1 MLYMYKEG
9 WHSMT
14 HLPALIYDLAMILL
28 VASITTLIFKKLNQ
42 PLVLGYII
50 AGFLT
55 GPNFN
60 LFPTISDMNNITTWA
75 EIGVIFLLFALGLE
89 FSFNKLKGVGK
100 TAIIAALTEI
110 SGLILFGYLCGRIL
124 GWSLMDSIF
133 LGGLISIS
141 STTIVIK
148 SFNDLKLRGQL
159 FTEKV
164 FGILIIQDIA
174 GIIMMV
180 MLSTLAT
187 ASDSMPGLDLLFNV
201 MRLLFFL
208 ILWFIL
214 GVYLIPTFFKKVY
227 TLISD
232 ETLLIVSIGLCLG
245 MVVLATNMG
254 FSSALGAFIMG
265 SLISETKMAE
275 RAEHVVKP
283 VQDLFG
289 AVFFVSVGM
298 MVNPNL
304 LVEYAFPIFLV
315 ILAVISG
322 QIIFTSLGVLLSGQ
336 SLNTSMRCG
345 FSLTQIG
352 EFSFIIASLGM
363 SLGVISDFLYPIIVA
378 VSVITTF
385 TTPIFISLA
394 DPACK
399 KIKCSLPTNFV
410 SWLDHYTTDTDTTGE
425 GDTDWASFLRI
436 YFSRLVA
443 YVTLL
448 TTISFLSLNYLLPY
462 LVSLLPASYAVLSTA
477 AITLLTMAPFL
488 RAMLENRGHHPE
500 LFSVLWFKKRANHLP
515 LIFLVIIKISTA
527 FFFMFFVFS
536 KILSFQFLAAIL
548 LTFIATAIIASSDW
562 LLGEYLK
569 MESRFLI
576 NLNEKQILKR
586 RQALKEQH
594 KDCPLNWLD
603 EKLFIVRYKVED
615 ASPLNNKV
623 LSQLSFRENYGV
635 NILQIINYDT
645 VIDMPGGND
654 VITPE
659 SSMLF
664 IGTFE
669 QIKSLNAAAE
679 TTALGLSLKD
689 GPINLRDFVLKQNG
703 ADKSKFLYTTITVN
717 ATSPLLNKTIKASD
731 LRDNWN
737 CLVIGLER
745 GNYTIVNPNIS
756 LVFEKDDL
764 LWVLGKQKMINQL
777 VREEIL

>member
-1 MLYMYKEG
+1 
-9 WHSMT
+9 MT
-14 HLPALIYDLAMILL
+14 HLPVLIYDLAMILL

-50 AGFLT
+50 AGFLA
-55 GPNFN
+55 GPHFN
-60 LFPTISDMNNITTWA
+60 LFPTISDMNNISTWA

-100 TAIIAALTEI
+100 TAIIGAFTEV
-110 SGLILFGYLCGRIL
+110 SGLLLMGYLTGKIL
-124 GWSLMDSIF
+124 GWSTMDSIF
-133 LGGLISIS
+133 LGGMLSMS
-141 STTIVIK
+141 STTIIIK
-148 SFNDLKLRGQL
+148 AFNDLKLRGQL

-164 FGILIIQDIA
+164 FGILIVEDIA

-187 ASDSMPGLDLLFNV
+187 TSESAPGFEMLFDV
-201 MRLLFFL
+201 LRLAFFL
-208 ILWFIL
+208 ILWFIM
-214 GVYLIPTFFKKVY
+214 GVYLIPSFFKKAY
-227 TLISD
+227 ALMND

-254 FSSALGAFIMG
+254 FSAALGAFIMG
-265 SLISETKMAE
+265 SLIAESKMAE

-298 MVNPNL
+298 MVDPKL
-304 LVEYAFPIFLV
+304 LVEYALPIMLV
-315 ILAVISG
+315 IFTTIIGKL
-322 QIIFTSLGVLLSGQ
+322 IFTSLGVLLSGQ
-336 SLNTSMRCG
+336 SLNTAIHCG
-345 FSLTQIG
+345 FSLAQIG
-352 EFSFIIASLGM
+352 EFSFIIASVGM

-385 TTPIFISLA
+385 TTPFFIGLSDSA
-394 DPACK
+394 YCK
-399 KIKCSLPTNFV
+399 LKTSLPANTIA
-410 SWLDHYTTDTDTTGE
+410 WLNRNTSDTDAAGE
-425 GDTDWASFLRI
+425 GDTDWSSFLRI
-436 YFSRLVA
+436 YLSRLTA
-443 YVTLL
+443 YITLL
-448 TTISFLSLNYLLPY
+448 ITITFLSLNYLLPH
-462 LVSLLPASYAVLSTA
+462 LVSILPSSYAALSTA
-477 AITLLTMAPFL
+477 GITLLTMAPFL

-515 LIFLVIIKISTA
+515 LIFLVTIKISTA
-527 FFFMFFVFS
+527 FFFLFLVFS
-536 KILSFQFLAAIL
+536 KILEFQFMAAIF
-548 LTFIATAIIASSDW
+548 LTFIATAVIASSDW

-586 RQALKEQH
+586 RQALKEQNNTL
-594 KDCPLNWLD
+594 PLNWLD

-615 ASPLNNKV
+615 NSPLKNKA
-623 LSQLSFRENYGV
+623 LSQLSLRENYGV
-635 NILQIINYDT
+635 NILQIINYGT

-659 SSMLF
+659 SSILF
-664 IGTFE
+664 IGTFD

-679 TTALGLSLKD
+679 TKTLGLSLKD
-689 GPINLRDFVLKQNG
+689 GPVNLRDFVLNQHKE
-703 ADKSKFLYTTITVN
+703 DKSKFLYTTITVN
-717 ATSPLLNKTIKASD
+717 ATSPLLNKTIKATD

-764 LWVLGKQKMINQL
+764 LWVLGKQKMINKL

>member
-1 MLYMYKEG
+1 
-9 WHSMT
+9 MT
-14 HLPALIYDLAMILL
+14 HLPVLIYDLAMILL

-60 LFPTISDMNNITTWA
+60 IFPTISDMNNISTWA
-75 EIGVIFLLFALGLE
+75 EIGVIFLLFALGLK
-89 FSFNKLKGVGK
+89 FSFSKLKSVGK
-100 TAIIAALTEI
+100 TAIIAALTEL

-133 LGGLISIS
+133 LGGMISMS
-141 STTIVIK
+141 STTIVVK
-148 SFNDLKLRGQL
+148 AFNDLKLRGQL

-164 FGILIIQDIA
+164 FGILIVEDIA

-187 ASDSMPGLDLLFNV
+187 TSDSVPGLDMLFNV

-208 ILWFIL
+208 ILWFIM
-214 GVYLIPTFFKKVY
+214 GVYLIPSFFKKVY

-232 ETLLIVSIGLCLG
+232 ETLLIVSVGLCLG

-265 SLISETKMAE
+265 SLISESKMAE

-298 MVNPNL
+298 MVDPKL

-336 SLNTSMRCG
+336 SLNTSLRCG

-385 TTPIFISLA
+385 TTPFFIRLA
-394 DPACK
+394 DPAYL
-399 KIKCSLPTNFV
+399 KIKMLLPPNV
-410 SWLDHYTTDTDTTGE
+410 MDWLNRNTSDTDAVGE

-436 YFSRLVA
+436 YLSRLTA
-443 YVTLL
+443 YITLL
-448 TTISFLSLNYLLPY
+448 ITITFLSLNYLLPH
-462 LVSLLPASYAVLSTA
+462 LVSILPSSYAALSTA
-477 AITLLTMAPFL
+477 ALTLLTMSPFL

-515 LIFLVIIKISTA
+515 LIFLIIIKISVA
-527 FFFMFFVFS
+527 FFFLFLVFS
-536 KILSFQFLAAIL
+536 KILEFQFMAAIL

-586 RQALKEQH
+586 RQALKEQN
-594 KDCPLNWLD
+594 KDFPLNWLD

-615 ASPLNNKV
+615 NSTLKNKA
-623 LSQLSFRENYGV
+623 LSQLTLRENYSV
-635 NILQIINYDT
+635 NILQIINYGS

-654 VITPE
+654 VIAPE
-659 SSMLF
+659 SSILF
-664 IGTFE
+664 IGTFD

-679 TTALGLSLKD
+679 SSSLGLSLKD
-689 GPINLRDFVLKQNG
+689 GPVNLRDFVLNQHEE
-703 ADKSKFLYTTITVN
+703 DKSKFLYTTITVN

-764 LWVLGKQKMINQL
+764 LWVLGKQKMINKL

>member
-1 MLYMYKEG
+1 
-9 WHSMT
+9 MT

>member
-1 MLYMYKEG
+1 
-9 WHSMT
+9 MT
-14 HLPALIYDLAMILL
+14 HLPVLIYDLAMILL

-60 LFPTISDMNNITTWA
+60 LFPTISDMNNISTWA

-89 FSFNKLKGVGK
+89 FSFSKLKSVGK
-100 TAIIAALTEI
+100 TAIIAALTEL

-133 LGGLISIS
+133 LGGMISMS
-141 STTIVIK
+141 STTIVVK
-148 SFNDLKLRGQL
+148 AFNDLKLRGQL

-164 FGILIIQDIA
+164 FGILIVEDIA

-180 MLSTLAT
+180 ILSTLAT
-187 ASDSMPGLDLLFNV
+187 ASDSVPGLDMLFNV

-208 ILWFIL
+208 ILWFIM
-214 GVYLIPTFFKKVY
+214 GVYLIPSFFKKVY

-245 MVVLATNMG
+245 MVVFATNMG

-265 SLISETKMAE
+265 SLISESKMAE

-298 MVNPNL
+298 MVDPKL
-304 LVEYAFPIFLV
+304 LVEYAFPILLV

-336 SLNTSMRCG
+336 SLKTSLRCG

-385 TTPIFISLA
+385 TTPFFIRLA
-394 DPACK
+394 DPAYL
-399 KIKCSLPTNFV
+399 KIKTLLPPNV
-410 SWLDHYTTDTDTTGE
+410 MDWLNRNTGDTDAAGE
-425 GDTDWASFLRI
+425 GDTDWSSFLRI
-436 YFSRLVA
+436 YLSRLTA
-443 YVTLL
+443 YITLL
-448 TTISFLSLNYLLPY
+448 ITITFLSLNYLLPH
-462 LVSLLPASYAVLSTA
+462 LVSILPSSYAALSTA
-477 AITLLTMAPFL
+477 GITLLTMAPFL

-515 LIFLVIIKISTA
+515 LIFLVTIKISTA
-527 FFFMFFVFS
+527 FFFLFLVFS
-536 KILSFQFLAAIL
+536 KILEFQFMAAIF
-548 LTFIATAIIASSDW
+548 LTFISTAVIASSDW

-586 RQALKEQH
+586 RQALKEQNNTL
-594 KDCPLNWLD
+594 PLNWLD

-615 ASPLNNKV
+615 NSPLKNKA
-623 LSQLSFRENYGV
+623 LSQLSLRENYGV
-635 NILQIINYDT
+635 NILQIINYGT

-659 SSMLF
+659 SSILF
-664 IGTFE
+664 IGTFD

-679 TTALGLSLKD
+679 TKTLGLSLKD
-689 GPINLRDFVLKQNG
+689 GPVNLRDFVLNQHKE
-703 ADKSKFLYTTITVN
+703 DKSKFLYTTITVN
-717 ATSPLLNKTIKASD
+717 ATSPLLNKTIKATD

-764 LWVLGKQKMINQL
+764 LWVLGKQKMINKL

>member
-1 MLYMYKEG
+1 
-9 WHSMT
+9 MT
-14 HLPALIYDLAMILL
+14 HLPVLIYDLAMILL

-60 LFPTISDMNNITTWA
+60 LFPTISDMSNISTWA

-89 FSFNKLKGVGK
+89 FSFSKLKSVGK
-100 TAIIAALTEI
+100 TAIIAALTEL

-164 FGILIIQDIA
+164 FGILIVEDIA

-187 ASDSMPGLDLLFNV
+187 ASDSVPGLDMLFNV

-208 ILWFIL
+208 VLWFIM
-214 GVYLIPTFFKKVY
+214 GVYLIPSFFKKVY
-227 TLISD
+227 SLISD

-265 SLISETKMAE
+265 SLISESKMAE

-298 MVNPNL
+298 MVDPKL

-336 SLNTSMRCG
+336 SLNTSLRCG

-385 TTPIFISLA
+385 TTPFFIRLA
-394 DPACK
+394 DPAYL
-399 KIKCSLPTNFV
+399 KIKMLLPPNV
-410 SWLDHYTTDTDTTGE
+410 MDWLNRNTSDTDAVGE

-436 YFSRLVA
+436 YLSRLTA
-443 YVTLL
+443 YITLL
-448 TTISFLSLNYLLPY
+448 ITITFLSLNYLLPH
-462 LVSLLPASYAVLSTA
+462 LVSILPSSYAALSTA
-477 AITLLTMAPFL
+477 ALTLLTMSPFL

-515 LIFLVIIKISTA
+515 LIFLIIINISVA
-527 FFFMFFVFS
+527 FFFLFLVFS
-536 KILSFQFLAAIL
+536 KILEFQFMAAIL

-586 RQALKEQH
+586 RQALKDQH
-594 KDCPLNWLD
+594 KDFPLNWLD

-615 ASPLNNKV
+615 DSPLKNKA
-623 LSQLSFRENYGV
+623 LSQLSLRENYGV
-635 NILQIINYDT
+635 NILQIINYGT

-659 SSMLF
+659 SSILF
-664 IGTFE
+664 IGTFD
-669 QIKSLNAAAE
+669 QIKSLSTAAE
-679 TTALGLSLKD
+679 AKTLGLSLKD
-689 GPINLRDFVLKQNG
+689 GPVNLRNFVLNQHKEE
-703 ADKSKFLYTTITVN
+703 KSKFLYTTITVN

-756 LVFEKDDL
+756 LVFEKNDL

>member
-1 MLYMYKEG
+1 
-9 WHSMT
+9 MT
-14 HLPALIYDLAMILL
+14 HLPVLIYDLAMILL

-60 LFPTISDMNNITTWA
+60 LFPTISDMSNISTWA

-89 FSFNKLKGVGK
+89 FSFSKLKSVGK
-100 TAIIAALTEI
+100 TAIIAALTEL

-133 LGGLISIS
+133 LGGMISMS
-141 STTIVIK
+141 STTIVVK
-148 SFNDLKLRGQL
+148 AFNDLKLRGQL

-164 FGILIIQDIA
+164 FGILIVEDIA

-187 ASDSMPGLDLLFNV
+187 ASDSVPGLDMLFNV

-208 ILWFIL
+208 VLWFIM
-214 GVYLIPTFFKKVY
+214 GVYLIPSFFKKVY
-227 TLISD
+227 SLISD

-265 SLISETKMAE
+265 SLISESKMAE

-298 MVNPNL
+298 MVDPKL

-336 SLNTSMRCG
+336 SLNTSLRCG

-385 TTPIFISLA
+385 TTPFFIRLA
-394 DPACK
+394 DPAYL
-399 KIKCSLPTNFV
+399 KIKMLLPPNV
-410 SWLDHYTTDTDTTGE
+410 MDWLNRNTSDTDAVGE

-436 YFSRLVA
+436 YLSRLTA
-443 YVTLL
+443 YITLL
-448 TTISFLSLNYLLPY
+448 ITITFLSLNYLLPH
-462 LVSLLPASYAVLSTA
+462 LVSILPSSYAALSTA
-477 AITLLTMAPFL
+477 ALTLLTMSPFL

-515 LIFLVIIKISTA
+515 LIFLIIIKISVA
-527 FFFMFFVFS
+527 FFFLFLVFS
-536 KILSFQFLAAIL
+536 KILEFQFMAAIL

-586 RQALKEQH
+586 RQALKDQH
-594 KDCPLNWLD
+594 KDFPLNWLD

-615 ASPLNNKV
+615 DSPLKNKA
-623 LSQLSFRENYGV
+623 LSQLSLRENYGV
-635 NILQIINYDT
+635 NILQIINYGT

-659 SSMLF
+659 SSILF
-664 IGTFE
+664 IGTFD
-669 QIKSLNAAAE
+669 QIKSLSTAAE
-679 TTALGLSLKD
+679 AKTLGLSLKD
-689 GPINLRDFVLKQNG
+689 GPVNLRNFVLNQHKEE
-703 ADKSKFLYTTITVN
+703 KSKFLYTTITVN

-756 LVFEKDDL
+756 LVFEKNDL

>member
-1 MLYMYKEG
+1 MYKEG

>member
-1 MLYMYKEG
+1 
-9 WHSMT
+9 MT
-14 HLPALIYDLAMILL
+14 HLPVLIYDLAMILL

-60 LFPTISDMNNITTWA
+60 LFPTISDMNNISTWA

-89 FSFNKLKGVGK
+89 FSFSKLKSVGK
-100 TAIIAALTEI
+100 TAIIAALTEL

-133 LGGLISIS
+133 LGGMISMS
-141 STTIVIK
+141 STTIVVK
-148 SFNDLKLRGQL
+148 AFNDLKLRGQL

-164 FGILIIQDIA
+164 FGILIVEDIA

-180 MLSTLAT
+180 ILSTLAT
-187 ASDSMPGLDLLFNV
+187 ASDSVPGLDMLFNV
-201 MRLLFFL
+201 LRLLFFL
-208 ILWFIL
+208 ILWFIM
-214 GVYLIPTFFKKVY
+214 GVYLIPSFFKKVY
-227 TLISD
+227 SLISD
-232 ETLLIVSIGLCLG
+232 ETLLIVSVGLCLG
-245 MVVLATNMG
+245 MVVFATNMG

-265 SLISETKMAE
+265 SLISESKMAE

-298 MVNPNL
+298 MVDPKL

-336 SLNTSMRCG
+336 SLNTSLRCG

-385 TTPIFISLA
+385 TTPFFIRLA
-394 DPACK
+394 DPAYL
-399 KIKCSLPTNFV
+399 KIKNLLPPNV
-410 SWLDHYTTDTDTTGE
+410 MDWLNRNTSDTDAAGE
-425 GDTDWASFLRI
+425 GDTDWSSFLRI
-436 YFSRLVA
+436 YLSRLTA
-443 YVTLL
+443 YITLL
-448 TTISFLSLNYLLPY
+448 ITITFLSLNYLLPY
-462 LVSLLPASYAVLSTA
+462 LVSILPPSYATLSTA
-477 AITLLTMAPFL
+477 AITLLTMSPFL

-515 LIFLVIIKISTA
+515 LIFLIIIKISVA
-527 FFFMFFVFS
+527 FFFLFLVFS
-536 KILSFQFLAAIL
+536 KILEFQFMAAIL
-548 LTFIATAIIASSDW
+548 LTFIATAVIASSDW

-594 KDCPLNWLD
+594 KDFPLNWLD

-615 ASPLNNKV
+615 NSPLKNKA
-623 LSQLSFRENYGV
+623 LSQLSLRENYGV
-635 NILQIINYDT
+635 NILQIINYGT

-659 SSMLF
+659 SSILF
-664 IGTFE
+664 IGTFD
-669 QIKSLNAAAE
+669 QIKSLSTAAE
-679 TTALGLSLKD
+679 AKTLGLSLKD
-689 GPINLRDFVLKQNG
+689 GPVNLRNFVLNQHKEE
-703 ADKSKFLYTTITVN
+703 KSKFLYTTITVN

-745 GNYTIVNPNIS
+745 GSYTIVNPNIS
-756 LVFEKDDL
+756 LVFEKNDL
-764 LWVLGKQKMINQL
+764 LWVLGKQKMINKL

>member
-1 MLYMYKEG
+1 
-9 WHSMT
+9 MT
-14 HLPALIYDLAMILL
+14 HLPVLIYDLAMILL

-55 GPNFN
+55 GPHFN
-60 LFPTISDMNNITTWA
+60 LFPTISDMNNISTWA

-100 TAIIAALTEI
+100 TAIIGAFTEV
-110 SGLILFGYLCGRIL
+110 SGLLLMGYLTGKIL
-124 GWSLMDSIF
+124 GWSTMDSIF
-133 LGGLISIS
+133 LGGMLSMS
-141 STTIVIK
+141 STTIIIK
-148 SFNDLKLRGQL
+148 AFNDLKLRGQL

-164 FGILIIQDIA
+164 FGILIVEDIA

-187 ASDSMPGLDLLFNV
+187 TSESAPGFEMLFDV
-201 MRLLFFL
+201 LRLAFFL
-208 ILWFIL
+208 ILWFIM
-214 GVYLIPTFFKKVY
+214 GVYLIPSFFKKAY
-227 TLISD
+227 ALMND

-254 FSSALGAFIMG
+254 FSAALGAFIMG
-265 SLISETKMAE
+265 SLIAESKMAE

-298 MVNPNL
+298 MVDPKL
-304 LVEYAFPIFLV
+304 LVEYALPIMLV
-315 ILAVISG
+315 IFTTIIGKL
-322 QIIFTSLGVLLSGQ
+322 IFTSLGVLLSGQ
-336 SLNTSMRCG
+336 SLNTAIHCG
-345 FSLTQIG
+345 FSLAQIG
-352 EFSFIIASLGM
+352 EFSFIIASVGM

-385 TTPIFISLA
+385 TTPFFIGLSDSA
-394 DPACK
+394 YCK
-399 KIKCSLPTNFV
+399 LKTSLPANTIA
-410 SWLDHYTTDTDTTGE
+410 WLNRNTSDTDAAGE
-425 GDTDWASFLRI
+425 GDTDWSSFLRI
-436 YFSRLVA
+436 YLSRLTA
-443 YVTLL
+443 YITLL
-448 TTISFLSLNYLLPY
+448 ITITFLSLNYLLPH
-462 LVSLLPASYAVLSTA
+462 LVSILPSSYAALSTA
-477 AITLLTMAPFL
+477 GITLLTMAPFL

-515 LIFLVIIKISTA
+515 LIFLVTIKISTA
-527 FFFMFFVFS
+527 FFFLFLVFS
-536 KILSFQFLAAIL
+536 KILEFQFMAAIF
-548 LTFIATAIIASSDW
+548 LTFIATAVIASSDW

-586 RQALKEQH
+586 RQALKEQNNTL
-594 KDCPLNWLD
+594 PLNWLD

-615 ASPLNNKV
+615 NSPLKNKA
-623 LSQLSFRENYGV
+623 LSQLSLRENYGV
-635 NILQIINYDT
+635 NILQIINYGT

-659 SSMLF
+659 SSILF
-664 IGTFE
+664 IGTFD

-679 TTALGLSLKD
+679 TKTLGLSLKD
-689 GPINLRDFVLKQNG
+689 GPVNLRDFVLNQHKE
-703 ADKSKFLYTTITVN
+703 DKSKFLYTTITVN
-717 ATSPLLNKTIKASD
+717 ATSPLLNKTIKATD

-764 LWVLGKQKMINQL
+764 LWVLGKQKMINKL

>member
-1 MLYMYKEG
+1 
-9 WHSMT
+9 MT

-254 FSSALGAFIMG
+254 FSSAVGAFIMG

-399 KIKCSLPTNFV
+399 KIKCSLPANFV

>member
-1 MLYMYKEG
+1 
-9 WHSMT
+9 MT
-14 HLPALIYDLAMILL
+14 HLPVLIYDLAMILL

-60 LFPTISDMNNITTWA
+60 LFPTISDMSNISTWA

-89 FSFNKLKGVGK
+89 FSFSKLKSVGK
-100 TAIIAALTEI
+100 TAIIAALTEL

-133 LGGLISIS
+133 LGGMISMS
-141 STTIVIK
+141 STTIVVK
-148 SFNDLKLRGQL
+148 AFNDLKLRGQL

-164 FGILIIQDIA
+164 FGILIVEDIA

-187 ASDSMPGLDLLFNV
+187 ASDSVPGLDMLFNV

-208 ILWFIL
+208 VLWFIM
-214 GVYLIPTFFKKVY
+214 GVYLIPSFFKKVY
-227 TLISD
+227 SLISD

-265 SLISETKMAE
+265 SLISESKMAE

-298 MVNPNL
+298 MVDPKL

-336 SLNTSMRCG
+336 SLNTSLRCG

-385 TTPIFISLA
+385 TTPFFIRLA
-394 DPACK
+394 DPAYL
-399 KIKCSLPTNFV
+399 KIKMLLPPNV
-410 SWLDHYTTDTDTTGE
+410 MDWLNRNTSDTDAVGE

-436 YFSRLVA
+436 YLSRLTA
-443 YVTLL
+443 YITLL
-448 TTISFLSLNYLLPY
+448 ITITFLSLNYLLPH
-462 LVSLLPASYAVLSTA
+462 LVSILPSSYAALSTA
-477 AITLLTMAPFL
+477 ALTLLTMSPFL

-515 LIFLVIIKISTA
+515 LIFLIIIKISVA
-527 FFFMFFVFS
+527 FFFLFLVFS
-536 KILSFQFLAAIL
+536 KILEFQFMASIL

-586 RQALKEQH
+586 RQALKDQH
-594 KDCPLNWLD
+594 KDFPLNWLD

-615 ASPLNNKV
+615 NSPLKNKA
-623 LSQLSFRENYGV
+623 LSQLSLRENYGV
-635 NILQIINYDT
+635 NILQIINYGT

-659 SSMLF
+659 SSILF
-664 IGTFE
+664 IGTFD
-669 QIKSLNAAAE
+669 QIKSLSTAAE
-679 TTALGLSLKD
+679 AKTLGLSLKD
-689 GPINLRDFVLKQNG
+689 GPVNLRNFVLNQHKEE
-703 ADKSKFLYTTITVN
+703 KSKFLYTTITVN

-756 LVFEKDDL
+756 LVFEKNDL

>member
-1 MLYMYKEG
+1 
-9 WHSMT
+9 MT
-14 HLPALIYDLAMILL
+14 HLPVLIYDLAMILL
-28 VASITTLIFKKLNQ
+28 VASITTLLFKKLNQ

-55 GPNFN
+55 GPHFN
-60 LFPTISDMNNITTWA
+60 LFPTISDMNNISTWA

-89 FSFNKLKGVGK
+89 FSFNKLKSVGK
-100 TAIIAALTEI
+100 TAIIGAFTEV
-110 SGLILFGYLCGRIL
+110 SGLLLMGYMTGKLL
-124 GWSLMDSIF
+124 GWNTMDSIF
-133 LGGLISIS
+133 LGGMLSMS
-141 STTIVIK
+141 STTIIIK
-148 SFNDLKLRGQL
+148 AFNDLKLRGQL

-164 FGILIIQDIA
+164 FGILIVEDIA

-187 ASDSMPGLDLLFNV
+187 TSDSAPGLEMLFDV
-201 MRLLFFL
+201 LRLVFFL
-208 ILWFIL
+208 ILWFIM
-214 GVYLIPTFFKKVY
+214 GVYLIPSFFKKAY
-227 TLISD
+227 SLMND
-232 ETLLIVSIGLCLG
+232 ETLLIVSVGLCLG

-254 FSSALGAFIMG
+254 FSAALGAFIMG
-265 SLISETKMAE
+265 SLIAESKMAE

-298 MVNPNL
+298 MVDPKL
-304 LVEYAFPIFLV
+304 LVEYALPIMLV
-315 ILAVISG
+315 IFTTIIGKL
-322 QIIFTSLGVLLSGQ
+322 IFTSLGVLLSGQ
-336 SLNTSMRCG
+336 SLNTAIHCG
-345 FSLTQIG
+345 FSLAQIG
-352 EFSFIIASLGM
+352 EFSFIIASVGM

-385 TTPIFISLA
+385 TTPFFISLA
-394 DPACK
+394 DPAYL
-399 KIKCSLPTNFV
+399 KIKKLLPENLME
-410 SWLDHYTTDTDTTGE
+410 WLNRNTSDTDAVGE
-425 GDTDWASFLRI
+425 RDTDWASFLRI
-436 YFSRLVA
+436 YLSRLTV

-448 TTISFLSLNYLLPY
+448 ITIVFISLTYLRPY
-462 LVSLLPASYAVLSTA
+462 LMSILPQLYASISTA
-477 AITLLTMAPFL
+477 MITLLTMAPFL

-515 LIFLVIIKISTA
+515 LIFLIIIKISVA
-527 FFFMFFVFS
+527 FFFLFLVFS
-536 KILSFQFLAAIL
+536 KILEFQFMAAVL
-548 LTFIATAIIASSDW
+548 LTFIATAVIASSDW
-562 LLGEYLK
+562 LLSEYLK
-569 MESRFLI
+569 IESRFLI
-576 NLNEKQILKR
+576 NLNEKQLLKR
-586 RQALKEQH
+586 RQALKDQN
-594 KDCPLNWLD
+594 KDFPLNWLD

-615 ASPLNNKV
+615 NSPLKNKA
-623 LSQLSFRENYGV
+623 LSQLSLRENYGV

-645 VIDMPGGND
+645 IIDMPGGND

-659 SSMLF
+659 SSILF
-664 IGTFE
+664 IGTFD

-679 TTALGLSLKD
+679 TKTLILSLKD
-689 GPINLRDFVLKQNG
+689 GPVNLRDFVLNQHKE
-703 ADKSKFLYTTITVN
+703 DKSKFLYTTVTVN

-756 LVFEKDDL
+756 LVFEKNDL

>member
-1 MLYMYKEG
+1 
-9 WHSMT
+9 MT

-536 KILSFQFLAAIL
+536 KIPSFQFLAAIL

>member
-1 MLYMYKEG
+1 
-9 WHSMT
+9 MT
-14 HLPALIYDLAMILL
+14 HLPVLIYDLAMILL
-28 VASITTLIFKKLNQ
+28 VASITTLLFKKLNQ

-55 GPNFN
+55 GPHFN
-60 LFPTISDMNNITTWA
+60 LFPTISDMNNISTWA

-89 FSFNKLKGVGK
+89 FSFNKLKSVGK
-100 TAIIAALTEI
+100 TAIIGAFTEV
-110 SGLILFGYLCGRIL
+110 SGLLLMGYLTGKLL
-124 GWSLMDSIF
+124 GWNTMDSIF
-133 LGGLISIS
+133 LGGMLSMS
-141 STTIVIK
+141 STTIIIK
-148 SFNDLKLRGQL
+148 AFNDLKLRGQL

-164 FGILIIQDIA
+164 FGILIVEDIA

-187 ASDSMPGLDLLFNV
+187 TSDSAPGLEMLFDV
-201 MRLLFFL
+201 LRLVFFL
-208 ILWFIL
+208 ILWFIM
-214 GVYLIPTFFKKVY
+214 GVYLIPSFFKKAY
-227 TLISD
+227 SLMND
-232 ETLLIVSIGLCLG
+232 ETLLIVSVGLCLG

-254 FSSALGAFIMG
+254 FSAALGAFIMG
-265 SLISETKMAE
+265 SLIAESKMAE

-298 MVNPNL
+298 MVDPKL
-304 LVEYAFPIFLV
+304 LVEYALPIMLV
-315 ILAVISG
+315 IFTTIIGKL
-322 QIIFTSLGVLLSGQ
+322 IFTSLGVLLSGQ
-336 SLNTSMRCG
+336 SLNTAIHCG
-345 FSLTQIG
+345 FSLAQIG
-352 EFSFIIASLGM
+352 EFSFIIASVGM

-385 TTPIFISLA
+385 TTPFFISLA
-394 DPACK
+394 DPAYL
-399 KIKCSLPTNFV
+399 KIKKLLPENLME
-410 SWLDHYTTDTDTTGE
+410 WLNRNTSDTDAVGE
-425 GDTDWASFLRI
+425 RDTDWASFLRI
-436 YFSRLVA
+436 YLSRLTV

-448 TTISFLSLNYLLPY
+448 ITIVFISLTYLRPY
-462 LVSLLPASYAVLSTA
+462 LMSILPQLYASISTA
-477 AITLLTMAPFL
+477 MITLLTMAPFL

-515 LIFLVIIKISTA
+515 LIFLIIIKISVA
-527 FFFMFFVFS
+527 FFFLFLVFS
-536 KILSFQFLAAIL
+536 KILEFQFMAAVL
-548 LTFIATAIIASSDW
+548 LTFIATAVIASSDW
-562 LLGEYLK
+562 LLSEYLK
-569 MESRFLI
+569 IESRFLI
-576 NLNEKQILKR
+576 NLNEKQLLKR
-586 RQALKEQH
+586 RQALKDQN
-594 KDCPLNWLD
+594 KDFPLNWLD

-615 ASPLNNKV
+615 NSPLKNKA
-623 LSQLSFRENYGV
+623 LSQLSLRENYGV

-645 VIDMPGGND
+645 IIDMPGGND

-659 SSMLF
+659 SSILF
-664 IGTFE
+664 IGTFD

-679 TTALGLSLKD
+679 TKTLILSLKD
-689 GPINLRDFVLKQNG
+689 GPVNLRDFVLNQHKE
-703 ADKSKFLYTTITVN
+703 DKSKFLYTTVTVN

-756 LVFEKDDL
+756 LVFEKNDL

>member
-1 MLYMYKEG
+1 
-9 WHSMT
+9 MT

-55 GPNFN
+55 GPHFN
-60 LFPTISDMNNITTWA
+60 LFPTISDMNNISTWA
-75 EIGVIFLLFALGLE
+75 EIGIIFLLFALGLE

-110 SGLILFGYLCGRIL
+110 SGLMLFGYLCGRIL
-124 GWSLMDSIF
+124 GWSLTNSIF

-148 SFNDLKLRGQL
+148 SFNDLKLRGEL

-208 ILWFIL
+208 VLWFIL

-298 MVNPNL
+298 MVVPKL
-304 LVEYAFPIFLV
+304 LLEYAFPVLLV
-315 ILAVISG
+315 ITAVISG

-336 SLNTSMRCG
+336 SLNTSLRCG

-363 SLGVISDFLYPIIVA
+363 SLGVTSDFLYPIIVA

-394 DPACK
+394 DPAYK
-399 KIKCSLPTNFV
+399 KIKSLLPANFIA
-410 SWLDHYTTDTDTTGE
+410 WLDHYTTDTDAAGE
-425 GDTDWASFLRI
+425 GDTDWSTFLRI
-436 YFSRLVA
+436 YLSRLVA
-443 YVTLL
+443 YITLL
-448 TTISFLSLNYLLPY
+448 TTITFLSLNYLLPY
-462 LVSLLPASYAVLSTA
+462 LTSLLPTSYATLSTA
-477 AITLLTMAPFL
+477 GITLLTMAPFL

-515 LIFLVIIKISTA
+515 LIFLVIVKISTA
-527 FFFMFFVFS
+527 FFFLFLIFS
-536 KILSFQFLAAIL
+536 RILEFQFLAAIF
-548 LTFIATAIIASSDW
+548 LTFVSTAIIASSDW

-586 RQALKEQH
+586 RKSLKEQNM
-594 KDCPLNWLD
+594 DFPLNWLD
-603 EKLFIVRYKVED
+603 EKLFIARYEVEEN
-615 ASPLNNKV
+615 SSLKNKV
-623 LSQLSFRENYGV
+623 LSQLSLREDYGV
-635 NILQIINYDT
+635 NILQIINGET
-645 VIDMPGGND
+645 VIDMPGGD
-654 VITPE
+654 DIITPK
-659 SSMLF
+659 SSILF

-669 QIKSLNAAAE
+669 QIKSLN
-679 TTALGLSLKD
+679 TAMEAIVLGLSLKD
-689 GPINLRDFVLKQNG
+689 SPVNLRDFVLNQHTD
-703 ADKSKFLYTTITVN
+703 DKSKFLYTTITVN
-717 ATSPLLNKTIKASD
+717 ATSPLLHKTIKASD
-731 LRDNWN
+731 LRDKWN

-745 GNYTIVNPNIS
+745 GNYTMVNPNIS

>member
-1 MLYMYKEG
+1 
-9 WHSMT
+9 MT

-124 GWSLMDSIF
+124 GWSSMDSIF

>member
-60 LFPTISDMNNITTWA
+60 IFPTISDMNNITTWA

-536 KILSFQFLAAIL
+536 KIPSFQFLAAIL

>member
-1 MLYMYKEG
+1 
-9 WHSMT
+9 MT
-14 HLPALIYDLAMILL
+14 HLPVLIYDLAMILL

-60 LFPTISDMNNITTWA
+60 LFPTISDMNNISTWA

-89 FSFNKLKGVGK
+89 FSFSKLKSVGK
-100 TAIIAALTEI
+100 TAIIAALTEL

-133 LGGLISIS
+133 LGGMISMS
-141 STTIVIK
+141 STTIVVK
-148 SFNDLKLRGQL
+148 AFTDLKLRGQL

-164 FGILIIQDIA
+164 FGILIVEDIA

-187 ASDSMPGLDLLFNV
+187 ASDSVPGLDMLFNV

-208 ILWFIL
+208 VLWFIM
-214 GVYLIPTFFKKVY
+214 GVYLIPSFFKKVY

-265 SLISETKMAE
+265 SLISESKMAE

-298 MVNPNL
+298 MVDPKL

-336 SLNTSMRCG
+336 SLNTSLRCG

-385 TTPIFISLA
+385 TTPFFIRLA
-394 DPACK
+394 DPAYL
-399 KIKCSLPTNFV
+399 KIKKLLPPNV
-410 SWLDHYTTDTDTTGE
+410 MDWLNRNTSDTDAAGE
-425 GDTDWASFLRI
+425 GDTDWSSFLSI
-436 YFSRLVA
+436 YLSRLTA
-443 YVTLL
+443 YITLL
-448 TTISFLSLNYLLPY
+448 ITITFLSLNYLLPH
-462 LVSLLPASYAVLSTA
+462 LVSILPSSYAALSTA
-477 AITLLTMAPFL
+477 AITLLTMSPFL

-515 LIFLVIIKISTA
+515 LIFLIIIKISVA
-527 FFFMFFVFS
+527 FFFLFLVFS
-536 KILSFQFLAAIL
+536 KILEFQFMAAIL
-548 LTFIATAIIASSDW
+548 LTFIATAVIASSDW

-576 NLNEKQILKR
+576 NLNEKQLLKR

-594 KDCPLNWLD
+594 KDFPLNWLD

-615 ASPLNNKV
+615 NSPLKNKA
-623 LSQLSFRENYGV
+623 LSQLSLRENYGV
-635 NILQIINYDT
+635 NILQIINYGT

-659 SSMLF
+659 SSILF
-664 IGTFE
+664 IGTFD
-669 QIKSLNAAAE
+669 QIKSLNAAAG
-679 TTALGLSLKD
+679 TSSLGLSLKD
-689 GPINLRDFVLKQNG
+689 GPINLRYFVLNQNKS
-703 ADKSKFLYTTITVN
+703 DKSNFLYTTITVN
-717 ATSPLLNKTIKASD
+717 ATSPLLNKTIRASD

-764 LWVLGKQKMINQL
+764 LWVLGKQKMINRL

>member
-1 MLYMYKEG
+1 
-9 WHSMT
+9 MT
-14 HLPALIYDLAMILL
+14 HLPVLIYDLAMILL

-55 GPNFN
+55 GPHFN
-60 LFPTISDMNNITTWA
+60 LFPTISDMNNISTWA

-100 TAIIAALTEI
+100 TAIIGAFTEV
-110 SGLILFGYLCGRIL
+110 SGLLLMGYLTGKIL
-124 GWSLMDSIF
+124 GWSTMDSIF
-133 LGGLISIS
+133 LGGMLSMS
-141 STTIVIK
+141 STTIIIK
-148 SFNDLKLRGQL
+148 AFNDLKLRGQL

-164 FGILIIQDIA
+164 FGILIVEDIA

-187 ASDSMPGLDLLFNV
+187 TSESAPGFEMLFDV
-201 MRLLFFL
+201 LRLAFFL
-208 ILWFIL
+208 ILWFIM
-214 GVYLIPTFFKKVY
+214 GVYLIPSFFKKAY
-227 TLISD
+227 ALMND

-254 FSSALGAFIMG
+254 FSAALGAFIMG
-265 SLISETKMAE
+265 SLIAESKMAE

-298 MVNPNL
+298 MVDPKL
-304 LVEYAFPIFLV
+304 LVEYALPIMLV
-315 ILAVISG
+315 IFTTIIGKL
-322 QIIFTSLGVLLSGQ
+322 IFTSLGVLLSGQ
-336 SLNTSMRCG
+336 SLNTAIHCG
-345 FSLTQIG
+345 FSLAQIG
-352 EFSFIIASLGM
+352 EFSFIIASVGM

-385 TTPIFISLA
+385 TTPFFIGLSDSA
-394 DPACK
+394 YCK
-399 KIKCSLPTNFV
+399 LKTSLPANTIA
-410 SWLDHYTTDTDTTGE
+410 WLNRNTSDTDAAGE
-425 GDTDWASFLRI
+425 GDTDWSSFLRI
-436 YFSRLVA
+436 YLSRLTA
-443 YVTLL
+443 YITLL
-448 TTISFLSLNYLLPY
+448 ITITFLSLNYLLPH
-462 LVSLLPASYAVLSTA
+462 LVSILPSSYAALSTA
-477 AITLLTMAPFL
+477 GITLLTMAPFL

-515 LIFLVIIKISTA
+515 LIFLVTIKISTA
-527 FFFMFFVFS
+527 FFFLFLVFS
-536 KILSFQFLAAIL
+536 KILEFQFMAAIF
-548 LTFIATAIIASSDW
+548 LTFIATAVIASSDW

-586 RQALKEQH
+586 RQALKEQNNTL
-594 KDCPLNWLD
+594 PLNWLD

-615 ASPLNNKV
+615 NSPLKNKA
-623 LSQLSFRENYGV
+623 LSQLSLRENYGV
-635 NILQIINYDT
+635 NILQIINYGT

-659 SSMLF
+659 SSILF
-664 IGTFE
+664 IGTFD
-669 QIKSLNAAAE
+669 QIKSLNTAAE
-679 TTALGLSLKD
+679 TKTLGLSLKD
-689 GPINLRDFVLKQNG
+689 GPVNLRDFVLNQHKE
-703 ADKSKFLYTTITVN
+703 DKSKFLYTTITVN
-717 ATSPLLNKTIKASD
+717 ATSPLLNKTIKATD

-764 LWVLGKQKMINQL
+764 LWVLGKQKMINKL

>member
-1 MLYMYKEG
+1 
-9 WHSMT
+9 MT
-14 HLPALIYDLAMILL
+14 HLPVLIYDLAMILL
-28 VASITTLIFKKLNQ
+28 VASITTLLFKKLNQ

-55 GPNFN
+55 GPHFN
-60 LFPTISDMNNITTWA
+60 LFPTISDMNNISTWA

-89 FSFNKLKGVGK
+89 FSFNKLKSVGK
-100 TAIIAALTEI
+100 TAIIGAFTEV
-110 SGLILFGYLCGRIL
+110 SGLLLMGYLTGKLL
-124 GWSLMDSIF
+124 GWNTMDSIF
-133 LGGLISIS
+133 LGGMLSMS
-141 STTIVIK
+141 STTIIIK
-148 SFNDLKLRGQL
+148 AFNDLKLRGQL

-164 FGILIIQDIA
+164 FGILIVEDIA

-187 ASDSMPGLDLLFNV
+187 TSDSAPGLEMLFDV
-201 MRLLFFL
+201 LRLVFFL
-208 ILWFIL
+208 ILWFIM
-214 GVYLIPTFFKKVY
+214 GVYLIPSFFKKAY
-227 TLISD
+227 SLMND
-232 ETLLIVSIGLCLG
+232 ETLLIVSVGLCLG

-254 FSSALGAFIMG
+254 FSAALGAFIMG
-265 SLISETKMAE
+265 SLIAESKMAE

-298 MVNPNL
+298 MVDPKL
-304 LVEYAFPIFLV
+304 LVEYALPIMLV
-315 ILAVISG
+315 IFTTIIGKL
-322 QIIFTSLGVLLSGQ
+322 IFTSLGVLLSGQ
-336 SLNTSMRCG
+336 SLNTAIHCG
-345 FSLTQIG
+345 FSLAQIG
-352 EFSFIIASLGM
+352 EFSFIIASVGM

-385 TTPIFISLA
+385 TTPFFISLA
-394 DPACK
+394 DPAYL
-399 KIKCSLPTNFV
+399 KIKKLLPENLME
-410 SWLDHYTTDTDTTGE
+410 WLNRNTSDTDAVGE
-425 GDTDWASFLRI
+425 RDTDWASFLRI
-436 YFSRLVA
+436 YLSRLTV

-448 TTISFLSLNYLLPY
+448 ITIVFISLTYLRPY
-462 LVSLLPASYAVLSTA
+462 LMSILPQLYASISTA
-477 AITLLTMAPFL
+477 MITLLTMAPFL

-515 LIFLVIIKISTA
+515 LIFLIIIKISVA
-527 FFFMFFVFS
+527 FFFLFLVFS
-536 KILSFQFLAAIL
+536 KILEFQFMAAVL
-548 LTFIATAIIASSDW
+548 LTFIATAVIASSDW
-562 LLGEYLK
+562 LLSEYLK
-569 MESRFLI
+569 IESRFLI
-576 NLNEKQILKR
+576 NLNEKQLLKR
-586 RQALKEQH
+586 RQALKDQN
-594 KDCPLNWLD
+594 KDFPLNWLD

-615 ASPLNNKV
+615 NSPLKNKA
-623 LSQLSFRENYGV
+623 LSQLSLRENYGV

-645 VIDMPGGND
+645 IIDMPGGND

-659 SSMLF
+659 SSILF
-664 IGTFE
+664 IGTFD

-679 TTALGLSLKD
+679 TKTLILSLKD
-689 GPINLRDFVLKQNG
+689 GPVNLRDFVLNQHKE
-703 ADKSKFLYTTITVN
+703 DKSKFLYTTVTVN

>member
-1 MLYMYKEG
+1 
-9 WHSMT
+9 MT
-14 HLPALIYDLAMILL
+14 HLPVLIYDLAMILL

-60 LFPTISDMNNITTWA
+60 LFPTISDMNNISTWA

-89 FSFNKLKGVGK
+89 FSFSKLKSVGK
-100 TAIIAALTEI
+100 TAIIAALTEL

-133 LGGLISIS
+133 LGGMISMS
-141 STTIVIK
+141 STTIVVK
-148 SFNDLKLRGQL
+148 AFNDLKLRGQL

-164 FGILIIQDIA
+164 FGILIVEDIA

-187 ASDSMPGLDLLFNV
+187 TSDSVPGLDMLFNV

-208 ILWFIL
+208 ILWFIM
-214 GVYLIPTFFKKVY
+214 GVYLIPSFFKKVY

-265 SLISETKMAE
+265 SLISESKMAE

-298 MVNPNL
+298 MVDPKL

-336 SLNTSMRCG
+336 SLNTSLRCG

-385 TTPIFISLA
+385 TTPFFIRLA
-394 DPACK
+394 DPAYL
-399 KIKCSLPTNFV
+399 KIKNLLPPNV
-410 SWLDHYTTDTDTTGE
+410 MDWLNRNTGDTDAAGE
-425 GDTDWASFLRI
+425 GDTDWSSFLRI
-436 YFSRLVA
+436 YLSRLTA
-443 YVTLL
+443 YITLL
-448 TTISFLSLNYLLPY
+448 ITITFLSLNYLLPH
-462 LVSLLPASYAVLSTA
+462 LDSILPPSYAALSTA
-477 AITLLTMAPFL
+477 AITLLTMSPFL

-515 LIFLVIIKISTA
+515 LIFLIIIKISIA
-527 FFFMFFVFS
+527 FFFLFLVFS
-536 KILSFQFLAAIL
+536 KILEFQFMAAIL
-548 LTFIATAIIASSDW
+548 LTFIATAVIASSDW

-594 KDCPLNWLD
+594 KDFPLNWLD

-615 ASPLNNKV
+615 DSTLKNKA
-623 LSQLSFRENYGV
+623 LSQLSLRENYGV
-635 NILQIINYDT
+635 NILQIINYGT

-659 SSMLF
+659 SSILF
-664 IGTFE
+664 IGTFD

-679 TTALGLSLKD
+679 AKTLGLSLKD
-689 GPINLRDFVLKQNG
+689 GPVNLRDFVLNQHKE
-703 ADKSKFLYTTITVN
+703 DKSKFLYTTITVN
-717 ATSPLLNKTIKASD
+717 STSPLLNKTIKATD

-764 LWVLGKQKMINQL
+764 LWVLGKQKMINKL